1 MNRILTKYQDILN
14 DFEDL
19 HSGFYRREHETVSEN
34 LRLKGEAAG
43 RKAEKDIGSYTLDE
57 LAEIIR
63 SCRACPLGSL
73 RKNAV
78 PGEGSKNP
86 DVMVIGEAPGGQED
100 LSGTP
105 FVGAAGQYLDKWLD
119 AVGLSREENV
129 FIANVIKCRPPNNR
143 DPEETE
149 MKSCFPYLLA
159 QINLLQPRVILCL
172 GRFAGRKITGMETS
186 LRIMRESTRSFK
198 GIPVVVTYHPSAVLR
213 NPELRRPVWD
223 DLRRLAGILGTG

>member
-1 MNRILTKYQDILN
+1 MNRILTKYRDILN

-19 HSGFYRREHETVSEN
+19 HTGTYRRDHGTISGN
-34 LRLKGEAAG
+34 LQLEGDKAG
-43 RKAEKDIGSYTLDE
+43 QKAEKDIGSYTLDE

-63 SCRACPLGSL
+63 SCKACPLGSL

-78 PGEGSKNP
+78 PGEGSRKP
-86 DVMVIGEAPGGQED
+86 EVMIIGEAPGGQED

-119 AVGLSREENV
+119 AVNLSREDNA
-129 FIANVIKCRPPNNR
+129 FITNVIKCRPPNNR
-143 DPEETE
+143 DPEEAE
-149 MKSCFPYLLA
+149 MKNCFPYLLA
-159 QINLLQPRVILCL
+159 QIDLLQPRAILCL

-186 LRIMRESTRSFK
+186 LRIMRESTHSFK
-198 GIPVVVTYHPSAVLR
+198 GVPVVVTYHPSAVLR